1 MNTYVYEVIDF
12 QLFTASKCYGYQD
25 NGWMVA
31 GVSDALWNN
40 GAACGRRYRV
50 RCIGGANA
58 APHPCKAGSVVV
70 KVVDYC
76 RSVCYGDINL
86 SQYAFSQIAD
96 VNAGKVRIEYYQ
108 YVSLPLHC
116 SYFLNH
122 HCLIRYFFL
131 AGFEV

>member
-1 MNTYVYEVIDF
+1 MKMAIGTVLLMVAIVSCLSSFANAAQGLAVYYPPRNNNY
-12 QLFTASKCYGYQD
+12 LPSKCYGYQD

-108 YVSLPLHC
+108 V
-116 SYFLNH
+116 
-122 HCLIRYFFL
+122 
-131 AGFEV
+131 